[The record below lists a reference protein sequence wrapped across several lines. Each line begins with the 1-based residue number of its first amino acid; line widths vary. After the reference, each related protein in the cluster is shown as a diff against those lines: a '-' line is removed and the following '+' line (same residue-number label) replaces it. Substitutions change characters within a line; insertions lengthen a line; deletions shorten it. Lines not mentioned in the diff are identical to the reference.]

1 MRKKLITLCL
11 AALCV
16 LGAQAKK
23 VYADLSADQTIGA
36 GKWTASTNT
45 FSWTASTN
53 ARMLLT
59 GLTGDLSEYTSLV
72 LESSDYTDGQYWRVD
87 FIAGD
92 KTIKE
97 VEGTKFYSAGTKT
110 INLQNVFKVNDN
122 IALLKDVKEV
132 RVNAN
137 SGNGSIVINKAY
149 LVKPLASLEF
159 NEEGIATVDFTDLE
173 ASGLTFDETT
183 GEVKSESTSSSTLS
197 LSLPATG
204 LDMSKVARITMEY
217 EGDNFVDNL
226 LMNDADGNKIT
237 QAYSSMYNLDY
248 SKVANNTKP
257 VAKMT
262 WTIKKEGTMTIKAI
276 KFYSKTFG
284 EKYTLTV
291 TDAGASTLVLPY
303 AVTIPDGVK
312 AYTLTYTSGTNVNA
326 TTLTSTIPANT
337 PVLINAATGEYEFAR
352 TDGSST
358 VPTLG
363 STLQT
368 KDALIGQYL
377 SGFTA
382 PKDSYVLQKN
392 KDGKLGFYKVAE
404 DNKQEIL
411 PFRAY
416 LKIEAKEAANMPAS
430 LSINFDD
437 EPFDGTTGISEVEKS
452 EKVPNGRRYNLSG
465 VEVSDQ
471 YKGIVIVDGK
481 KYIIK

>member
-23 VYADLSADQTIGA
+23 VYADLSADQTIGS
-36 GKWTASTNT
+36 GKWTASTKT

-72 LESSDYTDGQYWRVD
+72 LETSEYNATWRVD

-92 KTIKE
+92 DGETFQ
-97 VEGTKFYSAGTKT
+97 GTGFYTTGTKT
-110 INLQNVFKVNDN
+110 INLQTVFAGKTEK
-122 IALLKDVKEV
+122 LKDVKEV
-132 RVNAN
+132 RVNTN
-137 SGNGSIVINKAY
+137 SNSGSIVINKAY
-149 LVKPLASLEF
+149 LVKPLTSLDF
-159 NEEGIATVDFTDLE
+159 NKEGIATVDFTDLE
-173 ASGLTFDETT
+173 ASKVTFDEKT
-183 GEVKSESTSSSTLS
+183 GEVKSTGSGTLS
-197 LSLPATG
+197 LSLPTTG
-204 LDMSKVARITMEY
+204 VDMSNVARIVTEY
-217 EGDNFVDNL
+217 KGDDIVENL
-226 LMNDADGNKIT
+226 KIIDTNSKRVFDAYGSK
-237 QAYSSMYNLDY
+237 YNLDFT
-248 SKVANNTKP
+248 STTKDDGAQKNA

-262 WTIKKEGTMTIKAI
+262 WNINKSGTMTIKAI

-326 TTLTSTIPANT
+326 TTLTGTIPANT
-337 PVLINAATGEYEFAR
+337 PVLINAEAGEYEFTR

-368 KDALIGQYL
+368 KDALNGQYM

-382 PKDSYVLQKN
+382 PKDSYVLQN
-392 KDGKLGFYKVAE
+392 KDGKLGFYKVAA
-404 DNKQEIL
+404 DNKQKIL

-416 LKIEAKEAANMPAS
+416 LKIEDTNTASMPS
-430 LSINFDD
+430 LLSINFDD

>member
-23 VYADLSADQTIGA
+23 VYADLSANQTIGK
-36 GKWTASTNT
+36 GTWNASTNT

-72 LESSDYTDGQYWRVD
+72 LETSDYTATWRVD
-87 FIAGD
+87 FIAGGD
-92 KTIKE
+92 TIKE
-97 VEGTKFYSAGTKT
+97 VEGTKFYQEGTKT
-110 INLQNVFKVNDN
+110 IDLQKVFAGKTEK
-122 IALLKDVKEV
+122 LKDVKEV
-132 RVNAN
+132 RVNTN
-137 SGNGSIVINKAY
+137 SNSGSIVINKAY
-149 LVKPLASLEF
+149 LVKPMTSLDF
-159 NEEGIATVDFTDLE
+159 NKEGIATVDFTDLV

-183 GEVKSESTSSSTLS
+183 GEVKSESASSSTLS

-204 LDMSKVARITMEY
+204 LDMSKVARIMMEY
-217 EGDNFVDNL
+217 EDDNNIVDNL

-237 QAYSSMYNLDY
+237 QAYTSKYNLDY
-248 SKVANNTKP
+248 SKVANNTQP

-262 WTIKKEGTMTIKAI
+262 WTIKNEGTMTIKAI

-291 TDAGASTLVLPY
+291 SDAGASTLVLPY
-303 AVTIPDGVK
+303 AVKIPEGVK

-326 TTLTSTIPANT
+326 TTLTGTIPANT
-337 PVLINAATGEYEFAR
+337 PVLINAAVGDYEFTR
-352 TDGSST
+352 TEGTD
-358 VPTLG
+358 VPTLN
-363 STLQT
+363 SNLQT
-368 KDALIGQYL
+368 KDALIGQYM

-382 PKDSYVLQKN
+382 PAGSYVLQK
-392 KDGKLGFYKVAE
+392 KTYGKLGFYKVAA

-416 LKIEAKEAANMPAS
+416 LKIDATNTASMPSS